1 MTPSPPS
8 PLASCGIIMDEADER
23 TRVQINSG
31 GGGGANSAS
40 PLIFP
45 LSLSL
50 NGLCKLRSAL
60 SQVLMTNAATREVS
74 QTLTFGQSTLLLKTF
89 SGKKSSF
96 EYLAEL

>member
-23 TRVQINSG
+23 TRVRIKYEVG
-31 GGGGANSAS
+31 GGEGGANSAS

-74 QTLTFGQSTLLLKTF
+74 QTLTFGQSTLF
-89 SGKKSSF
+89 
-96 EYLAEL
+96 